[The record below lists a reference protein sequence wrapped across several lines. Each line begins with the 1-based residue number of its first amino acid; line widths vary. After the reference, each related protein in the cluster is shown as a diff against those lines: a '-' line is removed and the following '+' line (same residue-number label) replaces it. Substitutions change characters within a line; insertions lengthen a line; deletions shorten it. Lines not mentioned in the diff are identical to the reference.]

1 MKKKLCAAFVLLII
15 MLVGCTSEESS
26 SGLVQVS
33 SETVDK
39 LVNGEEN
46 GFFLAV
52 SSLEENFVPYLEDVL
67 AEKKVKVNYYHTYQP
82 EGKDGETAERQVF
95 DVSNKMDKNRLYY
108 IENGKISEPLRL
120 TSFAGLELTSQ
131 IQNFIEVHKE

>member
-1 MKKKLCAAFVLLII
+1 MKKVFSAAFVLLII
-15 MLVGCTSEESS
+15 MLVGCTSEENST
-26 SGLVQVS
+26 GLVQVN
-33 SETVDK
+33 SEMVDK
-39 LVNGEEN
+39 LMNGEEN

-82 EGKDGETAERQVF
+82 EGEDGETAERQVF

-131 IQNFIEVHKE
+131 IQSFIEVHKE